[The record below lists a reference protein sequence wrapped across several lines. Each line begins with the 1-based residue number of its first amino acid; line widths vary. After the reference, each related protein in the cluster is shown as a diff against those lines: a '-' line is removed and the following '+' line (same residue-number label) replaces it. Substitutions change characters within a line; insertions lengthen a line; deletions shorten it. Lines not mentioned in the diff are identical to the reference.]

1 MQSGGEDR
9 HPRPEAGAAGRDG
22 VSWML
27 VLALVLAGL
36 RFLRLGDWS
45 LWYDEALALSDA
57 LGGERTLNPLGYL
70 CYRLA
75 FSGLEVRPSEF
86 LLRLPSALFGF
97 AAVPLVYAAF
107 RPLVPARQAA
117 AAALL
122 VAASQWHVY
131 WSQNARFYTLELDL
145 ALVGG
150 ALALGG
156 LVQQRTGQVAL
167 GLLSLAAAAAAHP
180 SAAFLL
186 VGIVVGPWLC
196 RWVGLAPRPTQPGP
210 WRLLLFVGVALLAVG
225 APWASEVWSKWVEV
239 RKAASPAHF
248 VATTGFYVTPFLGAG
263 ALLGAF
269 IALRRRS
276 PFESLAF
283 FALSVALCAAAAAS
297 IFARMSAQYVFWALP
312 WIALLCAAPLGAES
326 RRGFMQVPRAFGT
339 GYLLLLLLP
348 ALASLGLYFTVGYG
362 DRPRWREA
370 YAYVLAQ
377 SEPGDLIL
385 GMDAPVGEYYLDPD
399 PGRVDLRRWREV
411 AYLDSFRSGIAT
423 EWSRYP
429 RRTWLILN
437 QEQLA
442 DWGSSK
448 RTSFLSTLRQEFR
461 WQETF
466 AIDASARDLDV
477 LVYLRD

>member
-1 MQSGGEDR
+1 
-9 HPRPEAGAAGRDG
+9 
-22 VSWML
+22 ML
-27 VLALVLAGL
+27 ALAIVLAAL
-36 RFLRLGDWS
+36 RFVRLGDWS

-86 LLRLPSALFGF
+86 LLRLPSAIFGF
-97 AAVPLVYAAF
+97 ATVPLVYAAF

-145 ALVGG
+145 AVLGG

-156 LVQQRTGQVAL
+156 LVQQRTRRVAL
-167 GLLSLAAAAAAHP
+167 GLLVLAAAAAAHP

-186 VGIVVGPWLC
+186 LGVVVGPWLC
-196 RWVGLAPRPTQPGP
+196 LAVGLAPRPSHPGP
-210 WRLLLFVGVALLAVG
+210 WRLLLFAGLALLAVG
-225 APWASEVWSKWVEV
+225 APWASEVWGTWVEK
-239 RKAASPAHF
+239 KAASPAHF

-263 ALLGAF
+263 ALLGAWVV
-269 IALRRRS
+269 LRRRA

-283 FALSVALCAAAAAS
+283 FTLVVSLSAATAAS
-297 IFARMSAQYVFWALP
+297 VFARMSAQYVFWALP

-339 GYLLLLLLP
+339 GYLALLLLP
-348 ALASLGLYFTVGYG
+348 ALAGLGLYYTVAYG

-370 YAYVLAQ
+370 YAYVLRE

-399 PGRVDLRRWREV
+399 PERVDLRRWREV
-411 AYLDSFRSGIAT
+411 AYLDRFRASLAT
-423 EWSRYP
+423 QWSRYP

-442 DWGSSK
+442 DWGSFE
-448 RTSFLSTLRQEFR
+448 RESFLGTLRQEFR